1 MSSTEAPAYGDLVS
15 TSTITSRN
23 SKQRY
28 VTVVFADSVSSVK
41 FRVHNSKSSDP
52 GVNPFHSGSLDTKF
66 ANEAHA
72 FLFPVT
78 KGMVYFIEVDMEVE
92 AGWGDA
98 VKLSWTMDPF
108 KRRSATREELTPA
121 PVATAPSSKRKKSS
135 D

>member
-1 MSSTEAPAYGDLVS
+1 MSTEAAPAYNELVS

-28 VTVVFADSVSSVK
+28 TTVVFAERVSSVK
-41 FRVHNSKSSDP
+41 FRVHNSKSSEP

-66 ANEAHA
+66 VDETHA

-78 KGMVYFIEVDMEVE
+78 KGMIYFIEVEMEVE
-92 AGWGDA
+92 AGWGEP

-121 PVATAPSSKRKKSS
+121 PVASAPSSKRKKS